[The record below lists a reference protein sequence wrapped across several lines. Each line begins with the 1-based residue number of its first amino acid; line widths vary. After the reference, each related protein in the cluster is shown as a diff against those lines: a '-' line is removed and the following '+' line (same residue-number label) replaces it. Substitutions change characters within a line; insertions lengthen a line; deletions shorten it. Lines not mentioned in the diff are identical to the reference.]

1 MAIVHLIFQKIIT
14 LKCHH
19 VLLTALGCWSK
30 SAFELRILE
39 RAFNFIRRMRSSW
52 LGVRVS

>member
-1 MAIVHLIFQKIIT
+1 MAMVHLIFQKNIA

-30 SAFELRILE
+30 SAFELKK
-39 RAFNFIRRMRSSW
+39 RAFNFIRRMRSS
-52 LGVRVS
+52 